1 MPSTILD
8 SDIFKDIFGTPE
20 MRAVF
25 SDDNLLQCYVA
36 AEVAL
41 AVAQGRIG
49 VIPRE
54 AAEAIARLAPAVV
67 LDRALLKQDAENI
80 GYPIAGLV
88 RQLSGKLGEPGRYLH
103 WGATTQDIADTASVL
118 QIRAGLAIVERD
130 LAAVSAALVR
140 LAEQHRDTP
149 MAGRTHLQ
157 QALPITFGYKCAVWL
172 SMLDRHAAR
181 LRDLKPRVLV
191 AQLGGAAGTLASL
204 GDKGLEVRCEY
215 ARELGLADPPITWHV
230 ARDTVAET
238 VQFLGLVTGSLGK
251 IGFDVMLL
259 MATEIGEV
267 FEPFASHRGAS
278 STMPQKRNPISSE
291 ILVANAKAVRQ
302 HAGLMLDAMVQDLER
317 ATGPWHAEWLALGE
331 SFMLT
336 AGSMAQAKFM
346 LEGLVVDAARMRRN
360 LDMTQGLIVA
370 EAVMMGL
377 APHLGRQQ
385 AHDVVY
391 AACRSA
397 LTQGGSL
404 FDVLAANP
412 TVGAA
417 LPTERLRALCDPAN
431 YLGVAP
437 AMVDAIIGQRCG
449 S

>member
-1 MPSTILD
+1 MPSTVLD

-88 RQLSGKLGEPGRYLH
+88 RQLSGKLGDAGRYLH

-172 SMLDRHAAR
+172 SMLDRHLMR
-181 LRDLKPRVLV
+181 LAELKPRVLV

-215 ARELGLADPPITWHV
+215 ARELGLADPTITWHV

-259 MATEIGEV
+259 MATEVGEV